1 MILGQTHVRKH
12 HAGGIVLGLMLAA
25 AGVAAYCAVNNN
37 SVVMRKVRRGKNML
51 LRGLSADY
59 LRRCAAD
66 TTRRIADDA
75 SEKISGLGRVLAG
88 KIR

>member
-1 MILGQTHVRKH
+1 MLLGQTHAKH
-12 HAGGIVLGLMLAA
+12 HAGGIIWGLVLAA

-37 SVVMRKVRRGKNML
+37 PAAMRKVRRSKNML
-51 LRGLSADY
+51 LKGLSANY
-59 LRRCAAD
+59 LRCCAAD

-75 SEKISGLGRVLAG
+75 GEKISGLGRSLAS